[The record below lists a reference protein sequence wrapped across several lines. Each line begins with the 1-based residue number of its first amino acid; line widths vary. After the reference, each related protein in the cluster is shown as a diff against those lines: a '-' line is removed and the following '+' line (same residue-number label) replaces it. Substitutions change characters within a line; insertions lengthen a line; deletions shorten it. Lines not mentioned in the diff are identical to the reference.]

1 MSNFFKRIISAV
13 SSFFMTIAVFL
24 HLAPAPQPVDDHGR
38 WLLDQ
43 LPAYSAGQYC
53 ETLYDTGTGY
63 ENEVLSPAQQKSRMQ
78 LVRGTTLQDA
88 LDYGQRLAQS
98 GFRQTFSNRIGQI
111 YSYAFQKDAQ
121 GVYYTFNAQSGEA
134 RIIDDC
140 CNSTALDAFGYDTS
154 AQPEPVTEPVTEPD
168 VTTEP
173 VPDEPFDPQETEVS
187 GEGEPTEPTD
197 VPTEPTEPA
206 STTAP
211 YIAPEDF
218 TLRPGVY
225 QFTFPYFDERHNDST
240 RYAKNGML
248 YVVVLSDGKLA
259 VIDGGA
265 PYQCA
270 DRNIDAF
277 IRFARELTGKSTG
290 KKIDIALW
298 YGTHSHAD
306 HIDFFYKLIHKHRK
320 EFRLERVM
328 FNYQS
333 ADVISYSSRVDKF
346 RNLLQKRY
354 PKAKYVKCRSG
365 YAFTLY
371 DTQFEIL
378 YTHEDAV
385 SAADASLPATNAN
398 DCCSVLRMT
407 LGGRRFLFLGDSN
420 RVVQDVLL
428 RNYEA
433 SELRADVLQASHHMI
448 NDLTELYPV
457 IAPTYVM
464 CPQSKS
470 RTISVYPS
478 YYTFLKLAPAE
489 RMYFADQ
496 GVFGFL
502 PQENGT
508 ISVCY
513 QWIEC
518 VGYDDSGL

>member
-1 MSNFFKRIISAV
+1 MSDFLKRIISAI
-13 SSFFMTIAVFL
+13 SSFFLAIAAFL
-24 HLAPAPQPVDDHGR
+24 HLAPAPQPGDDHGR
-38 WLLDQ
+38 WLLAD

-63 ENEVLSPAQQKSRMQ
+63 ENEVLAPAQQKSYMQ
-78 LVRGTTLQDA
+78 LVRGTTLQNA
-88 LDYGQRLAQS
+88 LDYGQRLAED
-98 GFRQTFSNRIGQI
+98 GFRQTFSNQIGQT

-121 GVYYTFNAQSGEA
+121 GVYYTFNAQNGEA

-140 CNSTALDAFGYDTS
+140 CNTAALDAFGYDT
-154 AQPEPVTEPVTEPD
+154 APQPEPVTEPD

-173 VPDEPFDPQETEVS
+173 VTDEPFDPQETQVN
-187 GEGEPTEPTD
+187 GENEPTEPVTA
-197 VPTEPTEPA
+197 PTEPTQPA
-206 STTAP
+206 STTEPYYAP
-211 YIAPEDF
+211 DDF

-225 QFTFPYFDERHNDST
+225 QFTFPYYDERHSDST
-240 RYAKNGML
+240 RFAKNGML
-248 YVVVLSDGKLA
+248 YVVLLADGK
-259 VIDGGA
+259 VVIIDGGA

-270 DRNIDAF
+270 DRNIAAF
-277 IRFARELTGKSTG
+277 IRFLREITGKSTG
-290 KKIDIALW
+290 KKIDVALW
-298 YGTHSHAD
+298 YGTHCHAD
-306 HIDFFYKLIHKHRK
+306 HIDFFYKLIHKFRK

-333 ADVISYSSRVDKF
+333 SDVISYSTRVDKF

-371 DTQFEIL
+371 DTRFELL

-385 SAADASLPATNAN
+385 SAEDASLPATNAN
-398 DCCSVLRMT
+398 DCSSVLKMT
-407 LGGRRFLFLGDSN
+407 LGGKTFLFLGDSN
-420 RVVQDVLL
+420 QIVQDVLL
-428 RNYEA
+428 RNHDTKT
-433 SELRADVLQASHHMI
+433 LRADVLQASHHMI
-448 NDLTELYPV
+448 NDLTQLYPV

-502 PQENGT
+502 PQENGA
-508 ISVCY
+508 ISVSY

-518 VGYDDSGL
+518 VGYDGSGL

>member
-1 MSNFFKRIISAV
+1 MSDFFKRIISAI
-13 SSFFMTIAVFL
+13 SSFFMTIAAFF
-24 HLAPAPQPVDDHGR
+24 HLAPAPQPGADHGR
-38 WLLDQ
+38 WLLDN

-63 ENEVLSPAQQKSRMQ
+63 ENEVLTAAQQKSYMQ
-78 LVRGTTLQDA
+78 LVQNTTLQDA
-88 LDYGQRLAQS
+88 LNYGQRLAAQ
-98 GFRQTFSNRIGQI
+98 GFRQTFSNRIGQT
-111 YSYAFQKDAQ
+111 YSFAYQSDAQ
-121 GVYYTFNAQSGEA
+121 RVYYTYNETSGEA
-134 RIIDDC
+134 RVIDDC
-140 CNSTALDAFGYDTS
+140 CNTVSLDAFGYDT
-154 AQPEPVTEPVTEPD
+154 APEPEPVTEPE

-173 VPDEPFDPQETEVS
+173 VVDEPFDPQETQVS
-187 GEGEPTEPTD
+187 GENEPTVPTEA
-197 VPTEPTEPA
+197 PTEPTEPV

-211 YIAPEDF
+211 YYAPDDF

-225 QFTFPYFDERHNDST
+225 QFTFPYYDERHNDSE

-248 YVVVLSDGKLA
+248 YVILLADGKL
-259 VIDGGA
+259 VIIDGGA

-270 DRNIDAF
+270 DRNVDAF
-277 IRFARELTGKSTG
+277 IRFVRELTGRSTG
-290 KKIDIALW
+290 KKVDIALW

-306 HIDFFYKLIHKHRK
+306 HIDFFYKLIHKHHK

-333 ADVISYSSRVDKF
+333 ADVITYSTRVDKF

-371 DTQFEIL
+371 DTRFEIL

-385 SAADASLPATNAN
+385 SAQDASLPATNAN
-398 DCCSVLRMT
+398 DCCSVLKMT
-407 LGGRRFLFLGDSN
+407 LGGKRFLFLGDSN
-420 RVVQDVLL
+420 QVVQAVLL
-428 RNYEA
+428 RNYDA
-433 SELRADVLQASHHMI
+433 SVLRADVLQASHHMI

-502 PQENGT
+502 PQESGT
-508 ISVCY
+508 ISVSY

-518 VGYDDSGL
+518 VGYDGSGL